1 MVIKNTMQG
10 EVVTEQEVLQYLL
23 ESKWSTAV
31 DARHERDVTKDIIKA
46 FPDITQEV
54 LDDILNTIIY

>member
-1 MVIKNTMQG
+1 MQG

-31 DARHERDVTKDIIKA
+31 DARYERDVIKDIVKA

-54 LDDILNTIIY
+54 LDDVLNTIIY